1 MQIELRRKM
10 ARRDYYQRKVYALRR
25 MTLAV
30 KRLHRATSE
39 MDREN
44 AKCWV
49 KIWGAVSGIRQGRLS
64 KGGGR
69 IKK

>member
-1 MQIELRRKM
+1 M
-10 ARRDYYQRKVYALRR
+10 AQRDFYQRKAYALRR

-30 KRLHRATSE
+30 HRLHQATSE
-39 MDREN
+39 VDREN

-49 KIWGAVSGIRQGRLS
+49 KIWSAVSGVRQFKLS
-64 KGGGR
+64 KGGGS